1 MTPPFPSVTKTD
13 LRAAGP
19 LRRTNMKILI
29 PIDASERSR
38 NAAFFATGKPALF
51 GRDPEIHIFYAQEP
65 ASDRIRFATDPETLD
80 AFYREE
86 AKTVFDSIID
96 RCGTLPQNVTLD
108 YGVGSPAQ
116 TIVAAADKL
125 EADMLVMGTHGKGP
139 IDSLIFGSVST
150 EVVAHSHRPILLIRD
165 RLPTSEPL
173 KRVAICL
180 DESDQSLRVQGFFT
194 QHADLFE
201 QGTTFTL
208 IHVQKSHE
216 DEQASGFASTGSIAG
231 EIEAILTRAGMNVT
245 TKTLYGDVGAVIAHH
260 AEEENFDMIVM
271 GSHGYGSVSATL
283 LGSVTMTVA
292 SECEVPLL
300 IVR

>member
-1 MTPPFPSVTKTD
+1 
-13 LRAAGP
+13 
-19 LRRTNMKILI
+19 MKFLI
-29 PIDASERSR
+29 PIDASETSR

-51 GRDPEIHIFYAQEP
+51 GKDPEIHIFYAQEP

-86 AKTVFDSIID
+86 AKSVFDAIID
-96 RCGTLPQNVTLD
+96 RCGTLPANVTLD
-108 YGVGSPAQ
+108 YGVGSPVQ
-116 TIVAAADKL
+116 TIVAAADKI
-125 EADMLVMGTHGKGP
+125 EADMVVMGTHGKGP
-139 IDSLIFGSVST
+139 IDSLIFGSVSND
-150 EVVAHSHRPILLIRD
+150 VISHSHRPILLIRE
-165 RLPTSEPL
+165 RLPSTEPL

-194 QHADLFE
+194 EHADLFE
-201 QGTTFTL
+201 QGTSFTL
-208 IHVQKSHE
+208 IHVQKSQEHE
-216 DEQASGFASTGSIAG
+216 DASGFAETGTIAG
-231 EIEAILTRAGMNVT
+231 EIEAILTRRGMNVA
-245 TKTLYGDVGAVIAHH
+245 TKTLYGAVGEVIAEY
-260 AEEENFDMIVM
+260 AEDENFDMIVM